1 MLVPSFV
8 VKDSFYGAPTEKNQE
23 REKERRRKAIER
35 SINRSTFMVS
45 VDKKIIR
52 FVRSY
57 NKPLDGVFD
66 IHNWNE
72 LIPLLNSF

>member
-1 MLVPSFV
+1 MIHLENGTTVPVDKSELPV
-8 VKDSFYGAPTEKNQE
+8 RLPEDIDLSQSGNPLANHKNW
-23 REKERRRKAIER
+23 K
-35 SINRSTFMVS
+35 NT